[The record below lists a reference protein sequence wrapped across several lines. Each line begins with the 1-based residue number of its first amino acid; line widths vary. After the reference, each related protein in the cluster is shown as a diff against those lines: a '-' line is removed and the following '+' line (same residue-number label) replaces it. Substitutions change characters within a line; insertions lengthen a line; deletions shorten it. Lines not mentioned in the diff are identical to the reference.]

1 MQYLAETYD
10 KDFKYSYRPGTPEY
24 YLEKELLFFQVSENG
39 PSQGQAGHFNY
50 FNKGVSEYASTR
62 FMNELKRV
70 YGVYEQ
76 YLIKN
81 PSGLYLVGDHY
92 STADVAFYPWVQF
105 SGVLGVD
112 LSVWPKLAEWAEAL
126 GAIEEVREGSQKPP
140 RNTLK

>member
-1 MQYLAETYD
+1 
-10 KDFKYSYRPGTPEY
+10 
-24 YLEKELLFFQVSENG
+24 
-39 PSQGQAGHFNY
+39 
-50 FNKGVSEYASTR
+50 
-62 FMNELKRV
+62 MNELKRV